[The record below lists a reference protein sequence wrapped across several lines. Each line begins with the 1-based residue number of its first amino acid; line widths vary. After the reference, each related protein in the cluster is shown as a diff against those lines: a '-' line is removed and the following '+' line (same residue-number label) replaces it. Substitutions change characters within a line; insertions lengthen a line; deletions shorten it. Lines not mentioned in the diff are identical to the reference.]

1 MANLPCSLSL
11 NHQSTVGQNCN
22 GPETSTGKESRDQ
35 TIPTLQ
41 NSFKGGACYNN
52 LEGRER
58 VGGAQENRRRVG
70 WLCDFLPTAVPVEQG
85 DLGFIHISLSFSLCL
100 QSMENYIYNSI
111 YFIFGCAGSL
121 LLPGLFS
128 KCGEPGLLSSC
139 SA

>member
-1 MANLPCSLSL
+1 M
-11 NHQSTVGQNCN
+11 
-22 GPETSTGKESRDQ
+22 
-35 TIPTLQ
+35 
-41 NSFKGGACYNN
+41 
-52 LEGRER
+52 
-58 VGGAQENRRRVG
+58 GGAQENRRRVG

-139 SA
+139 SARTSHRGDFPSCRSQALEHLGFSSCGTWTQWLQLPASRAQAQ